1 VHELQVAEPGTIPV
15 TGHDVLVDFIVT
27 PEQVIDCRPGRGPRR
42 RPAIDWADLT
52 DEKIAAI
59 PLLTA
64 LRAAQGQAG
73 PGWPAATSG
82 PRADYRGAAP
92 L

>member
-1 VHELQVAEPGTIPV
+1 MVGGPRLLSTTLAVLIDALLHSPITNRDAVRLMTQV
-15 TGHDVLVDFIVT
+15 LRSSDFIVT
-27 PEQVIDCRPGRGPRR
+27 PERIIDCRPGRGPRR

-64 LRAAQGQAG
+64 LRAA
-73 PGWPAATSG
+73 
-82 PRADYRGAAP
+82 D
-92 L
+92 